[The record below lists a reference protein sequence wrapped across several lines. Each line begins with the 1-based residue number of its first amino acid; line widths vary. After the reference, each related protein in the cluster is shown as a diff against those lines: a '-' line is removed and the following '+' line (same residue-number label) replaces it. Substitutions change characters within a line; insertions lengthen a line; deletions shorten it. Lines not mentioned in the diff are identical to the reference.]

1 MFSCRFI
8 QATRHFATYEKPV
21 CAPYLRKTFTLDRLP
36 EKASL
41 SLTATGFYR
50 LWVNGKELTASRL
63 APCITNP
70 DDILFYD
77 TYDVT
82 PFLTTGQNCLALL
95 LGNGVSNAIGGFI
108 WEFDKATFR
117 SAPKLALA
125 FEAACGEEHIGFEAD
140 ESFKCAS
147 SPIFFDDLR
156 SGEFYDATAEI
167 PDWNKPDFDDS
178 AWQNALLCEPPRGK
192 AVQVR

>member
-36 EKASL
+36 EKAV
-41 SLTATGFYR
+41 LTLTSTGFYR
-50 LWVNGKELTASRL
+50 LWVNDKELTASRL

-77 TYDVT
+77 TYDVK
-82 PFLTTGQNCLALL
+82 PFLKVGQNCFAFL
-95 LGNGVSNAIGGFI
+95 LGNGFSNAIGGFI
-108 WEFDKATFR
+108 WEFDKAAFR

-125 FEAACGEEHIGFEAD
+125 FEAVCGEEHIGFEAD

-147 SPIFFDDLR
+147 SPIF
-156 SGEFYDATAEI
+156 STI
-167 PDWNKPDFDDS
+167 S
-178 AWQNALLCEPPRGK
+178 
-192 AVQVR
+192 